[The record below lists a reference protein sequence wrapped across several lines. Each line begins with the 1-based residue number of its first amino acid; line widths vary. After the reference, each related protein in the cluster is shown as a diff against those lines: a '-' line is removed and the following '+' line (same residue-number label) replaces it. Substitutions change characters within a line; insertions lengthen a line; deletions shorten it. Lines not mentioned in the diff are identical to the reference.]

1 MSHSTY
7 RKIFSNLTVAEPPAG
22 YPCLTRIARERCIF
36 FRNIFPPLR
45 HRRSRRNTYSCGGE
59 SSSSS
64 SGNKVCFIFT
74 IPPAK
79 YRPVFPRDIDI
90 SGVPGLLLLTPF
102 LHWHGIYVFFLLSP
116 PSSPL
121 PALPLSCSVLS
132 SPLCLFYLSI
142 ALFYLP
148 HSSSRSLF
156 GGAPFSPPTHH
167 LILVLPLSPILRQL
181 ITHAYLRVRK
191 INRKSLLESKLS

>member
-22 YPCLTRIARERCIF
+22 YPCLTRIARERCTF

-116 PSSPL
+116 PRSPL

-132 SPLCLFYLSI
+132 SPPFYVFSTSPSLSSI
-142 ALFYLP
+142 F
-148 HSSSRSLF
+148 
-156 GGAPFSPPTHH
+156 
-167 LILVLPLSPILRQL
+167 LILLLGR
-181 ITHAYLRVRK
+181 YLAAPPFHHPRTT
-191 INRKSLLESKLS
+191 